1 MPSLKHQAITQV
13 LRDHPRLVALL
24 LGQFGINVPPDVNP
38 VIADSDLSL
47 RDPGTLKE
55 LRADNVF
62 LFKGNSGQFAVVVEV
77 QTGSLT
83 RKRRLAWMCYTASAW
98 QVHDCKAYIL
108 VLATTQQAV
117 RSSERLTEIGQPGF
131 NFLPF
136 VTGHRRL
143 PPMAAMP
150 FGPGL
155 VMLHV
160 LTSTLD
166 LSNHEAR
173 MLALAAI
180 AWAPEEQSQRYA
192 HLIRLFTPKH
202 VRKAVEDLMQT
213 VFKDSFIDR
222 YIAQGIEQGIEQ
234 GKQQGRTEGGAHM
247 LLTLLAACGLAVLDD
262 TRTRINSCTDVRQLE
277 KWATRAITAT
287 TTDEIFAP

>member
-1 MPSLKHQAITQV
+1 MPSLKHQAIVQV

-24 LGQFGINVPPDVNP
+24 LKQFGIIVPPDSNP

-47 RDPGTLKE
+47 RDPDALKE

-62 LFKGNSGQFAVVVEV
+62 LFQGNSGRVAVVVEV

-98 QVHDCKAYIL
+98 QVYDCKAYIL
-108 VLATTQQAV
+108 VLATTQRAI
-117 RSSERLTEIGQPGF
+117 RSSERLIEIGQPGF

-143 PPMAAMP
+143 PPMGALP
-150 FGPGL
+150 IGPGL
-155 VMLHV
+155 IMLHV

-166 LSNHEAR
+166 LSSHEAR
-173 MLALAAI
+173 MPALAAI
-180 AWAPEEQSQRYA
+180 AWAPAEQSQRYA
-192 HLIRLFTPKH
+192 HIIRLFTPKH

-222 YIAQGIEQGIEQ
+222 YIAQG
-234 GKQQGRTEGGAHM
+234 RTEGGAHM
-247 LLTLLAACGLAVLDD
+247 LLTLLAARGLAVLDD
-262 TRTRINSCTDVRQLE
+262 ARTRINGCADVEQLE
-277 KWATRAITAT
+277 KWATRALTAT
-287 TTDEIFAP
+287 TTNEIFAS